1 MTGIEGIVIGY
12 DGSPGSHEALRWAVW
27 EAEARRAKLT
37 VCLAWAPHYL
47 EVLSEERVYDLARR
61 RAEEILEGG
70 LQYPKSILGPGRVV
84 PVLARR
90 PAGELLCEQS
100 RTAELV
106 AVGSHGHGGI
116 PGLHLGSVAWQLA
129 CRGHGP
135 VVIVRGQWL
144 HPNQNP
150 GPVVA
155 GVDGS
160 PASHAVLEFAF
171 REAEL
176 RDAPLL
182 AVCAQMDAPGIFGN
196 AHRIAEDFSDAM
208 NGQEKEHP
216 GVAVTRQLEVGSPRA
231 ALLTAS
237 ADAQLLV
244 VGSRGRGGL
253 DDMNLGSVAVA
264 MAHYAPC
271 PIAVIRPRDASN
283 LLQRPK
289 GVTAVPAASASS
301 ATASS
306 SRPITAGRHVASA
319 NRQAASTFGT
329 IEPGGEPHAP

>member
-1 MTGIEGIVIGY
+1 MTGIEGIVTGY

-47 EVLSEERVYDLARR
+47 EVLREERVYDLARQR
-61 RAEEILEGG
+61 GEEILEGG
-70 LQYPKSILGPGRVV
+70 LQYPRSILGPGRVV

-90 PAGELLCEQS
+90 AAGELLCEQS

-106 AVGSHGHGGI
+106 AVGSHGHGGV

-135 VVIVRGQWL
+135 VVIARGQWV

-160 PASHAVLEFAF
+160 SASHAVLEFAF

-182 AVCAQMDAPGIFGN
+182 AVCAQMDAPRHLRQCLSDSRGLQRRNERTGERASGCGGHAPARGRVAACRAADRFGRR
-196 AHRIAEDFSDAM
+196 AAARR
-208 NGQEKEHP
+208 GQ
-216 GVAVTRQLEVGSPRA
+216 PRA
-231 ALLTAS
+231 RRPRQYEPGL
-237 ADAQLLV
+237 
-244 VGSRGRGGL
+244 GSRGDGALCALSDRG
-253 DDMNLGSVAVA
+253 D
-264 MAHYAPC
+264 P
-271 PIAVIRPRDASN
+271 PP
-283 LLQRPK
+283 
-289 GVTAVPAASASS
+289 
-301 ATASS
+301 
-306 SRPITAGRHVASA
+306 
-319 NRQAASTFGT
+319 
-329 IEPGGEPHAP
+329 